1 MNKAVLFRKKGFWVI
16 LICAF
21 LMTVMGCSKENT
33 PQSKDDVAISSTT
46 TTILDDNQD
55 EKAKM
60 REIAWNSLSA
70 RQQGDVQGKWQEAK
84 VERIKGSS
92 IWYGIAMDDQNSEM
106 PNDVVLVTF
115 NTLQDQLLG
124 PLVIYIDA
132 ETEKRIGVGVR
143 E

>member
-1 MNKAVLFRKKGFWVI
+1 MNKAVLFRNKGFWVI

-33 PQSKDDVAISSTT
+33 PQSKNSVAISSTT
-46 TTILDDNQD
+46 TTASDDEQD

-92 IWYGIAMDDQNSEM
+92 IWYGIAMDDQNAEM

-143 E
+143 Q

>member
-1 MNKAVLFRKKGFWVI
+1 MNIAVLLRPKRAWII

-21 LMTVMGCSKENT
+21 SMTITGCSKENT
-33 PQSKDDVAISSTT
+33 PQPKEDVAISSTT
-46 TTILDDNQD
+46 TAILDDEQD
-55 EKAKM
+55 EKATM
-60 REIAWNSLSA
+60 REIAWNSLNA
-70 RQQGDVQGKWQEAK
+70 RQQDDVQGKWQEAK

-92 IWYGIAMDDQNSEM
+92 IWYGIAMDDQNAEM

>member
-1 MNKAVLFRKKGFWVI
+1 
-16 LICAF
+16 
-21 LMTVMGCSKENT
+21 MGLD
-33 PQSKDDVAISSTT
+33 QKDDVAISSTT

-92 IWYGIAMDDQNSEM
+92 IWYGIAMDDQNAEM